1 MISKHFAFE
10 APRELKHALALIGQ
24 HGAAAEILAGG
35 MSLVPMMT
43 LGLIQPDVVISLNHL
58 PGLDSIRDEDGAI
71 VIGALARHYTIESHP
86 SVAQRFPVLREAA
99 RLVGDVQVRHRGT
112 LGGSLAHADPAANYP
127 PVMLVLGAEVRLQS
141 EGGERSVPAGE
152 FFRGLLQTAREP
164 NELLTEV
171 RIPYLPDGA
180 GSAYVEFHRA
190 MSTITVVI
198 AGLDTRLGLATGGAP
213 PGNDSRVLGA
223 VVKVGPVRMRVS
235 ELFVAVPVG
244 MGDTRAQARVL
255 MEMMAA
261 VVAVAV
267 HVLDRLVNVQVL
279 AVERY
284 CESRPP
290 DFYPQR
296 APISARHRY
305 LPPYSKNHARS
316 GLRSVRFPSS
326 TL

>member
-180 GSAYVEFHRA
+180 GSAYVEFHR
-190 MSTITVVI
+190 VE
-198 AGLDTRLGLATGGAP
+198 
-213 PGNDSRVLGA
+213 GNSAIVNA
-223 VVKVGPVRMRVS
+223 
-235 ELFVAVPVG
+235 
-244 MGDTRAQARVL
+244 
-255 MEMMAA
+255 AA
-261 VVAVAV
+261 VVERGGTAGRVAIGGVGPAAVLLDLGPHLTGGLTSDALRAV
-267 HVLDRLVNVQVL
+267 REAVIALSEDAFGDLNADVEYRRSLAQVM
-279 AVERY
+279 AERR
-284 CESRPP
+284 CLRRGGRSHCRN
-290 DFYPQR
+290 R
-296 APISARHRY
+296 RRG
-305 LPPYSKNHARS
+305 ARS
-316 GLRSVRFPSS
+316 RS
-326 TL
+326 